1 MSCDGCAAP
10 RVYQPGLGRLGIQG
24 RNHKREGIMKKLLLI
39 GGGLIVVVLVGVG
52 YVFYTKLDSIIKTAI
67 EEVGSRAT
75 QTQVKLDG
83 VSVSL
88 TGGTGKLSGLTV
100 ANTKDFKTP
109 SAFKLGEI
117 SLALDTGT
125 VTSKTVVVK
134 EVVVAAPQVTYEL
147 NNTGGSNIDAIRK
160 NIDSFVKQYGG
171 ASGGSQPAAKSDPAN
186 ETKLVIDNLYVRGG
200 KVDVSAS
207 MLGGKTM
214 SVPLPDIHLKDIGKS
229 KGGATPAE
237 VADQL
242 IDAIGNSATKAVASL
257 NLDKLKDT
265 AVEGAKGQLQNIQ
278 QGTGGTGDAAKK
290 ATEGAGGAL
299 KNLLGT
305 PKP

>member
-1 MSCDGCAAP
+1 
-10 RVYQPGLGRLGIQG
+10 
-24 RNHKREGIMKKLLLI
+24 MKKLLLI
-39 GGGLIVVVLVGVG
+39 GGGIVIVVLVGVG
-52 YVFYTKLDSIIKTAI
+52 YFFYTQLDSIIKTAI

-147 NNTGGSNIDAIRK
+147 NNTGGSNIDAIRR

-171 ASGGSQPAAKSDPAN
+171 ASGSPQTTAKSDPAN
-186 ETKLVIDNLYVRGG
+186 ETKLVINNLYVRGG
-200 KVDVSAS
+200 KVEVSAS

-214 SVPLPDIHLKDIGKS
+214 SVPLPDIHLADIGKG

-242 IDAIGNSATKAVASL
+242 IDAIGNSAAKAVASL
-257 NLDKLKDT
+257 NLDKLKDAAGQ

-278 QGTGGTGDAAKK
+278 QGAGGAGDAAKK

-299 KNLLGT
+299 RDLLGK

>member
-1 MSCDGCAAP
+1 
-10 RVYQPGLGRLGIQG
+10 
-24 RNHKREGIMKKLLLI
+24 MKKLLLI
-39 GGGLIVVVLVGVG
+39 GGGIVIVVLVGVG
-52 YVFYTKLDSIIKTAI
+52 YVFYTQLDSIIKTAI

-186 ETKLVIDNLYVRGG
+186 ETKLVIGNLYVRGG

-242 IDAIGNSATKAVASL
+242 IDAIGDSATKAVASL
-257 NLDKLKDT
+257 NLDKLKDAAGQ

-278 QGTGGTGDAAKK
+278 PGTAGAGDAAKK

>member
-1 MSCDGCAAP
+1 MFSI
-10 RVYQPGLGRLGIQG
+10 RSS
-24 RNHKREGIMKKLLLI
+24 N
-39 GGGLIVVVLVGVG
+39 
-52 YVFYTKLDSIIKTAI
+52 SIIKTAI

-88 TGGTGKLSGLTV
+88 TAGTGKLSGLTV

-160 NIDSFVKQYGG
+160 NINSFVKQYGG

-207 MLGGKTM
+207 MLGGQAM

-257 NLDKLKDT
+257 NLDKLKG
-265 AVEGAKGQLQNIQ
+265 AAGQALEGAKGQLIP
-278 QGTGGTGDAAKK
+278 QGTSTTGDAAKK

-299 KNLLGT
+299 RNLLGT

>member
-1 MSCDGCAAP
+1 
-10 RVYQPGLGRLGIQG
+10 
-24 RNHKREGIMKKLLLI
+24 MKKLLLI
-39 GGGLIVVVLVGVG
+39 GGGIVIVVLVGVG
-52 YVFYTKLDSIIKTAI
+52 YFFYTQLDSIIKAAI

-134 EVVVAAPQVTYEL
+134 EVVVATPQVTYEL
-147 NNTGGSNIDAIRK
+147 NNTGGSNIDAIRR

-171 ASGGSQPAAKSDPAN
+171 ASGSPQPAAKSDPAN
-186 ETKLVIDNLYVRGG
+186 ETKLVINNLYVRGG

-242 IDAIGNSATKAVASL
+242 IDAIGDSATKAVASL
-257 NLDKLKDT
+257 NLDKLKD
-265 AVEGAKGQLQNIQ
+265 AAGQAIEGAKGQLQNIQ
-278 QGTGGTGDAAKK
+278 PGTAGAGDAAKK

>member
-1 MSCDGCAAP
+1 
-10 RVYQPGLGRLGIQG
+10 
-24 RNHKREGIMKKLLLI
+24 MKKLLLI
-39 GGGLIVVVLVGVG
+39 GGGIIIVVLVGVG
-52 YVFYTKLDSIIKTAI
+52 YVFYTQLDSIIKTAI

-147 NNTGGSNIDAIRK
+147 NNTGGSNIDAIRR

-171 ASGGSQPAAKSDPAN
+171 ASGSPQPAAKSDPAN
-186 ETKLVIDNLYVRGG
+186 ETKLVINNLYVRGG

-214 SVPLPDIHLKDIGKS
+214 SVPLPDIHLADIGKA

-242 IDAIGNSATKAVASL
+242 IGAISSSATKAVASL
-257 NLDKLKDT
+257 NLDKLKDAAGQ
-265 AVEGAKGQLQNIQ
+265 AVEGAKGQLQNLP
-278 QGTGGTGDAAKK
+278 QGAGGAGDATKK

-299 KNLLGT
+299 RNLLGT

>member
-1 MSCDGCAAP
+1 
-10 RVYQPGLGRLGIQG
+10 
-24 RNHKREGIMKKLLLI
+24 MKKWILI
-39 GGGLIVVVLVGVG
+39 GGGLVIVLVVGVG
-52 YVFYTKLDSIIKTAI
+52 YVFYSKLDSIIKTAI
-67 EEVGSRAT
+67 EEIGTRAT

-100 ANTKDFKTP
+100 ANPKEFKTP

-117 SLALDTGT
+117 SLALDTST

-147 NNTGGSNIDAIRK
+147 TNTGGSNIDAIRR
-160 NIDSFVKQYGG
+160 NIDSFVKQAGG
-171 ASGGSQPAAKSDPAN
+171 GGPAQPAAKSDPAN
-186 ETKLVIDNLYVRGG
+186 DTKLVINNLYVRGG

-214 SVPLPDIHLKDIGKS
+214 TVALPDIHLKDVGKS

-237 VADQL
+237 IADQL

-257 NLDKLKDT
+257 NLDALKG
-265 AVEGAKGQLQNIQ
+265 AAGQAIEGVKGKFESIP
-278 QGTGGTGDAAKK
+278 QGTGSTGDAAKK
-290 ATEGAGGAL
+290 ATEGATGAIRGIIGG
-299 KNLLGT
+299 GT
-305 PKP
+305 TKP

>member
-1 MSCDGCAAP
+1 
-10 RVYQPGLGRLGIQG
+10 
-24 RNHKREGIMKKLLLI
+24 MKKLLLI
-39 GGGLIVVVLVGVG
+39 GGGIVIVVLVGVG
-52 YVFYTKLDSIIKTAI
+52 YFFYTQLDSIIKTAI

-147 NNTGGSNIDAIRK
+147 NNTGGSNIDAIRR

-171 ASGGSQPAAKSDPAN
+171 ASGSPQTAAKSDPAN
-186 ETKLVIDNLYVRGG
+186 ETKLVINNLYVRGG
-200 KVDVSAS
+200 KVEVSAS

-214 SVPLPDIHLKDIGKS
+214 SVPLPDIHLADIGKG

-242 IDAIGNSATKAVASL
+242 IDAIGNSAAKAVASL
-257 NLDKLKDT
+257 NLDKLKDAAGQ

-278 QGTGGTGDAAKK
+278 QGAGGAGDAAKK

>member
-1 MSCDGCAAP
+1 
-10 RVYQPGLGRLGIQG
+10 
-24 RNHKREGIMKKLLLI
+24 MKKLLLI
-39 GGGLIVVVLVGVG
+39 GGGIVIVVLIGVG
-52 YVFYTKLDSIIKTAI
+52 YVFYTQLDSIIKTAI

-88 TGGTGKLSGLTV
+88 TGGSGKLSGLTV

-147 NNTGGSNIDAIRK
+147 NNTGGSNIDAIRR

-171 ASGGSQPAAKSDPAN
+171 ASGGAQPAAKSDPAN
-186 ETKLVIDNLYVRGG
+186 ETKLVINNLYVRGG

-207 MLGGKTM
+207 MLGGQTM
-214 SVPLPDIHLKDIGKS
+214 SVPLPEIHLTDIGKA

-242 IDAIGNSATKAVASL
+242 IGAITSSATKAVASL
-257 NLDKLKDT
+257 NLDKLKG
-265 AVEGAKGQLQNIQ
+265 AAGQAIEGAKGQLQNIQ
-278 QGTGGTGDAAKK
+278 PGTAGAGDAAKK